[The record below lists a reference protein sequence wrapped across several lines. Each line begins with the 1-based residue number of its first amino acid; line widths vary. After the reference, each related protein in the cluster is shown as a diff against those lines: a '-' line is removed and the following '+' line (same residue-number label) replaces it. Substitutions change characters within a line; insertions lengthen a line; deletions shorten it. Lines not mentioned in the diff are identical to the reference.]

1 MLTSPAYLILSCV
14 ALVVAAPENI
24 TRHQSDCS
32 AWGKVAKDLRSTL
45 VGGDGALTDN
55 GRASVRVPFHD
66 CFPGACD
73 GSIILANEC
82 TDRPENGQMIPICGI
97 LGQKA
102 KDFNVG
108 TADIIQLAGA
118 LSIRAAGG
126 PNIGFYAGRQDSS
139 TANPAGQ
146 MPGQNDPADK
156 IIGDFRAKGFSPNE
170 LVALLGAHTVAKN
183 RAGQALDT
191 TDARWDNVF
200 YSETE
205 DLRAPA
211 TLNSDKAVSRAS
223 DTRRTWSGFA
233 GDSGAWESMFIPA
246 MQKMTTMGNDAGS
259 LTDCSRVISDAFQ
272 R

>member
-1 MLTSPAYLILSCV
+1 M
-14 ALVVAAPENI
+14 AAPDVAS
-24 TRHQSDCS
+24 RHHSDCPS
-32 AWGKVAKDLRSTL
+32 VWGKVANDLKSTL
-45 VGGDGALTDN
+45 VGDDGGLTDN

-102 KDFNVG
+102 DEHKVG
-108 TADIIQLAGA
+108 VADIIQLAGA

-126 PNIGFYAGRQDSS
+126 PAISFLAGRKDSS

-146 MPGQNDPADK
+146 IPDQNDPADK
-156 IIGDFRAKGFSPNE
+156 IIGDFRAKGFSPTE

-191 TDARWDNVF
+191 TDSRWDNVF

-205 DLRAPA
+205 DRRAPA
-211 TLNSDKAVSRAS
+211 TLNSDKAVSNAT
-223 DTRRTWSGFA
+223 DTGRTWSSFA
-233 GDSGAWESMFIPA
+233 GDSGAWESIFIPA
-246 MQKMTTMGNDAGS
+246 MQKMATMGNDVDS
-259 LTDCSRVISDAFQ
+259 LTDCSSVITDTFH
-272 R
+272 